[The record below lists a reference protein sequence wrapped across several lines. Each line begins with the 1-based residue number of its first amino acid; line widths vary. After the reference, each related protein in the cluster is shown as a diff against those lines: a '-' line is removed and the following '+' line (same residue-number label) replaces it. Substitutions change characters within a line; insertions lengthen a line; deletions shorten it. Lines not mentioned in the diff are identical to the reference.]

1 MYNQARGAREQM
13 PALSSEEMEV
23 DDDVTGLLWSVDDLD
38 ALAKLVA
45 VIALGQAQHAA
56 RIIQELEPHGPALSD
71 ADLYAGAKGQMRIRG
86 DTDAQRDT
94 SRYHRDG
101 FLFECMS
108 WIIARQTTTD
118 RTFLKDPHISAT
130 TQGLDGLAIE
140 MDPNEPVMI
149 GATIFEDKCTEY
161 PRQKFQQEIM
171 PTFAEHHASK
181 RKRDLVANAV
191 SLIKESGLNGTAAT
205 KAAARV
211 LDKGF
216 RTYRASLTVDAR
228 INTTQKRKKL
238 FKGYSDLADIQKAQ
252 RVGATLV
259 VDGDLREWFQELA
272 DSVIAALQQ
281 FEADN
286 V

>member
-1 MYNQARGAREQM
+1 M
-13 PALSSEEMEV
+13 PALSSEAVEV
-23 DDDVTGLLWSVDDLD
+23 DDDVSGLLWSVDNLEE
-38 ALAKLVA
+38 LANLIA
-45 VIALGQAQHAA
+45 VIAIGQAQHAA

-71 ADLYAGAKGQMRIRG
+71 ADLYAGARGQMLIRG
-86 DTDAQRDT
+86 TTEPQKKV

-108 WIIARQTTTD
+108 WIIARQTSTD

-140 MDPNEPVMI
+140 MDPDMPVMI
-149 GATIFEDKCTEY
+149 NATIFEDKCTKN
-161 PRQKFQQEIM
+161 PRQKFQQEVM
-171 PTFAEHHASK
+171 RTFSEHHASK

-191 SLIKESGLNGTAAT
+191 SLIKESGLDGTAAT
-205 KAAARV
+205 KAAARI

-216 RTYRASLTVDAR
+216 RTYRASLTVGAA
-228 INTTQKRKKL
+228 ITTTKKRKEL
-238 FKGYSDLADIQKAQ
+238 FAGFSDLNDIKKVQ

-259 VDGDLREWFQELA
+259 VNGDLREWFQELA
-272 DSVIAALQQ
+272 NSVIAALQK
-281 FEADN
+281 FEADD

>member
-1 MYNQARGAREQM
+1 M
-13 PALSSEEMEV
+13 PALSTEAMEI
-23 DDDVTGLLWSVDDLD
+23 DDDVSGLLWSVDDFEE
-38 ALAKLVA
+38 LAKLIA
-45 VIALGQAQHAA
+45 VVALGQAQHAA
-56 RIIQELEPHGPALSD
+56 RIIQQLEPHGPAFSD
-71 ADLYAGAKGQMRIRG
+71 EDLYLGAKGQMRIRG
-86 DTDAQRDT
+86 ATEAQKDV

-140 MDPNEPVMI
+140 MDPNDPIMI

-161 PRQKFQQEIM
+161 PRQKFKQEVM
-171 PTFAEHHASK
+171 KTFTEHHASK

-191 SLIKESGLNGTAAT
+191 NLIKESGLNGTAAT

-211 LDKGF
+211 LDKSF
-216 RTYRASLTVDAR
+216 RTYRASLTVGAV
-228 INTTQKRKKL
+228 ITTTKKRKKL
-238 FKGYSDLADIQKAQ
+238 FKGYSDLADIQKSQ

-272 DSVIAALQQ
+272 DNVIAALQK
-281 FEADN
+281 FEADH